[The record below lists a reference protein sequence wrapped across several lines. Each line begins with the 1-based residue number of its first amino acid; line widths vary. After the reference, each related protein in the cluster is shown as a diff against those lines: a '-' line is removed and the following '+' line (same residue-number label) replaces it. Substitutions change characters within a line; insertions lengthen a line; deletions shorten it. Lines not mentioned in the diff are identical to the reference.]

1 MATTE
6 AAFVPLESGDRLS
19 RAEFHRRYCAR
30 PDIKKAEL
38 VRGVVYVP
46 SPVRHRYHGW
56 QNGLMVLWLSAFAA
70 RHPEL
75 DVAVNSTVFM
85 ADDSE
90 VQPDAA
96 LFRLPAAGAPAPGVR
111 LREDG
116 YLEGAPELIVE
127 IAASSAAYDLY
138 DKMDLYREVGV
149 QEYIVWQVL
158 ERRTDWF
165 RLREG
170 RYMPLQPDAH
180 GVMESEVFPGL
191 RLDVTAMLAGDRARV
206 LAALNPR

>member
-1 MATTE
+1 MAMATTE

-19 RAEFHRRYCAR
+19 RAGFHRRYCAR

-38 VRGVVYVP
+38 VRGVVDVP
-46 SPVRHRYHGW
+46 SPVRHRDHGW

-90 VQPDAA
+90 MQPDAA
-96 LFRLPAAGAPAPGVR
+96 LFRPPAAGAPAPGVR
-111 LREDG
+111 PREDG
-116 YLEGAPELIVE
+116 YLEGAPELNVE

-138 DKMDLYREVGV
+138 REVGV
-149 QEYIVWQVL
+149 HEYIVWQVL
-158 ERRTDWF
+158 ERRIDWC

-170 RYMPLQPDAH
+170 RYRPLQPDAH
-180 GVMESEVFPGL
+180 GATEGEVFPGL

-206 LAALNPR
+206 RAALNPR